1 MLKHNRLF
9 SLSFLLYFSFFWN
22 NIINFVNNNRFH
34 ILSLVILL
42 LIINF
47 KLFAENNNIRL
58 SLIVIFFFLNLV
70 LFTKFIKV
78 KKFNVSFFL
87 IKKKLE
93 EKLNFVDSELFSYFD
108 KEYFIDSFS
117 KKNQIHVYI
126 WIKFKGKIKKSV
138 EQKFIFKFRNLF
150 SIVFP
155 LKKITILK

>member
-58 SLIVIFFFLNLV
+58 SLIVIFFF
-70 LFTKFIKV
+70 FSFIYQVHK
-78 KKFNVSFFL
+78 
-87 IKKKLE
+87 
-93 EKLNFVDSELFSYFD
+93 
-108 KEYFIDSFS
+108 S
-117 KKNQIHVYI
+117 KKI
-126 WIKFKGKIKKSV
+126 
-138 EQKFIFKFRNLF
+138 
-150 SIVFP
+150 
-155 LKKITILK
+155 